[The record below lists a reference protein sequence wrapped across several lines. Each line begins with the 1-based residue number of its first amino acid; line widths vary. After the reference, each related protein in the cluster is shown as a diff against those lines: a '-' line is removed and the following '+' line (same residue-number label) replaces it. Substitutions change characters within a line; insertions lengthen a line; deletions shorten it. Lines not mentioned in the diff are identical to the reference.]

1 MNLGLDTVLQLNPVT
16 FNWKYND
23 QSDYGFLA
31 EDLEKIDP
39 MLVFYKDGQVEG
51 VKYDRL
57 TAILANAIQEQQGQ
71 IASISGQLANLSLT
85 DTGEVQIIAQAPP
98 PGEIPAVPV
107 YSLKNNTEIIDR
119 IGAFAEVVVANIR
132 AGAITTREL
141 VSDQLVSLTATI
153 DNLLITNGL
162 VSPVVQTNLI
172 SPLAD
177 ESDVVIRLGR
187 NTSGESKATPDVL
200 NTPEESFGKLAIQ
213 NAQGEEVASI
223 DSSGQVT
230 ADSVQINTAS
240 VSGELYADTIK
251 SKTLDEIQELLRKVE
266 TDQDLLAQAKT
277 WQTPTA
283 TDSASLTAIAT
294 SGQLDS
300 LTARQLF
307 ITDQAAVSS
316 LSVTSTVTIG
326 SDLVISSIGNS
337 LENGNW
343 KIENSLNSLSAPLR
357 IQSLAMAPIEIMAG
371 KIRIETNG
379 DVKINANLYVAGKIE
394 SESVKTKEI
403 TTERLVI
410 AATNTSG
417 ESSSAQSP
425 TSGEPGLTPEV
436 SSASGIIK
444 SNAVAGTAVIPAG
457 LAELEI
463 ENSKIENSS
472 LIYVTPTSTTENNV
486 LFVKSKETGKFTV
499 GFTDPINI
507 NVTFNWWV
515 IETKTESGN

>member
-1 MNLGLDTVLQLNPVT
+1 
-16 FNWKYND
+16 
-23 QSDYGFLA
+23 
-31 EDLEKIDP
+31 
-39 MLVFYKDGQVEG
+39 
-51 VKYDRL
+51 
-57 TAILANAIQEQQGQ
+57 
-71 IASISGQLANLSLT
+71 
-85 DTGEVQIIAQAPP
+85 
-98 PGEIPAVPV
+98 
-107 YSLKNNTEIIDR
+107 
-119 IGAFAEVVVANIR
+119 
-132 AGAITTREL
+132 
-141 VSDQLVSLTATI
+141 
-153 DNLLITNGL
+153 
-162 VSPVVQTNLI
+162 
-172 SPLAD
+172 
-177 ESDVVIRLGR
+177 
-187 NTSGESKATPDVL
+187 
-200 NTPEESFGKLAIQ
+200 
-213 NAQGEEVASI
+213 
-223 DSSGQVT
+223 
-230 ADSVQINTAS
+230 
-240 VSGELYADTIK
+240 
-251 SKTLDEIQELLRKVE
+251 
-266 TDQDLLAQAKT
+266 
-277 WQTPTA
+277 
-283 TDSASLTAIAT
+283 
-294 SGQLDS
+294 
-300 LTARQLF
+300 
-307 ITDQAAVSS
+307 
-316 LSVTSTVTIG
+316 
-326 SDLVISSIGNS
+326 

-507 NVTFNWWV
+507 DVTFNWWV

>member
-1 MNLGLDTVLQLNPVT
+1 
-16 FNWKYND
+16 
-23 QSDYGFLA
+23 
-31 EDLEKIDP
+31 
-39 MLVFYKDGQVEG
+39 
-51 VKYDRL
+51 
-57 TAILANAIQEQQGQ
+57 
-71 IASISGQLANLSLT
+71 
-85 DTGEVQIIAQAPP
+85 
-98 PGEIPAVPV
+98 
-107 YSLKNNTEIIDR
+107 
-119 IGAFAEVVVANIR
+119 
-132 AGAITTREL
+132 
-141 VSDQLVSLTATI
+141 
-153 DNLLITNGL
+153 
-162 VSPVVQTNLI
+162 
-172 SPLAD
+172 
-177 ESDVVIRLGR
+177 VVIRLGR

-507 NVTFNWWV
+507 DVTFNWWV